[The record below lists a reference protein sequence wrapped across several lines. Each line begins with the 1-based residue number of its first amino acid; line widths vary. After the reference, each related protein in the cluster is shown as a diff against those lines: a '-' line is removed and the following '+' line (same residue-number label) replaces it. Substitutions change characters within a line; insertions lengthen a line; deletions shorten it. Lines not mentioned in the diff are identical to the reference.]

1 MTRVP
6 LIEEQ
11 DHPELAELIQKVRG
25 GRQGRLL
32 NVYRALLQAPD
43 LAGAWLDYMGAV
55 RWNTQLDGRLREIVI
70 VRIAH
75 LNSARYAM
83 RQHVP
88 NFAMAEGVTVAE
100 CNALSDWRGSKL
112 FSEHERAVLAYV
124 DAMTSAVQVPNAV
137 FEAIRGQ
144 FTPRQLVELTLLI
157 GAYNMQNRVCEALD
171 VELEPIAPGGNQG
184 PSTP

>member
-1 MTRVP
+1 
-6 LIEEQ
+6 
-11 DHPELAELIQKVRG
+11 
-25 GRQGRLL
+25 
-32 NVYRALLQAPD
+32 
-43 LAGAWLDYMGAV
+43 
-55 RWNTQLDGRLREIVI
+55 
-70 VRIAH
+70 
-75 LNSARYAM
+75 
-83 RQHVP
+83 
-88 NFAMAEGVTVAE
+88 MAEGVTVEE
-100 CNALSDWRGSKL
+100 CNALSDWRSSKL